1 MLVTS
6 SLLTTAAFKGGRQLQ
21 GLEIGRYPIYGR
33 PISFCFGSM
42 LRQWL
47 RPIRSA

>member
-6 SLLTTAAFKGGRQLQ
+6 SLLTTAAFKGGRHLE

-33 PISFCFGSM
+33 PISFVLVQCC
-42 LRQWL
+42 
-47 RPIRSA
+47 IIITIN